1 MKFENA
7 LGRSYNE
14 LFFSKSFF
22 SLFLL
27 IKLTICERLP
37 IRTCLTSEDINH
49 PTLLEKIYSHIYDSN
64 TLTSIISKI
73 WIDKLGEK
81 SYFFIFKTHQQK
93 SNLKNGK
100 GILVSAINQE
110 MKTLQEL
117 SFIKIR

>member
-1 MKFENA
+1 MNCSF
-7 LGRSYNE
+7 LI
-14 LFFSKSFF
+14 FF
-22 SLFLL
+22 SLSQTFLL
-27 IKLTICERLP
+27 IKLTISICKRLS
-37 IRTCLTSEDINH
+37 IRTCLTSKDINH
-49 PTLLEKIYSHIYDSN
+49 PTLLKKIYSHIYDSN
-64 TLTSIISKI
+64 TLKSIISNI

-100 GILVSAINQE
+100 GILVSAIKQE